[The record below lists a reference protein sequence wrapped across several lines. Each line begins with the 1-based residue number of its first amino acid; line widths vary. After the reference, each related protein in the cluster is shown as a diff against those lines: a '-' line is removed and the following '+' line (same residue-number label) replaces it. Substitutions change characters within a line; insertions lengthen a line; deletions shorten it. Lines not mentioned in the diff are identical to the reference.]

1 MALWYTINGLS
12 GTPRQEMVDFVLAYF
27 LDKKKVAVATA
38 DPKGTDYGKLANDI
52 IVTHRTKV
60 SAFTEALLYL
70 TCSKEVFDHTDW
82 ATHDVVVSRGSFL
95 ETFGYQNQLS
105 DWKVEDIE
113 PIIKLFST
121 HIDGQKPKLS
131 IVLTEDYETA
141 AKRAGDHF
149 EYIGKKIKYD
159 QDSKRFLQ
167 IKENP
172 VLQAWGIKIANIEV
186 NGRDPWKVFEE
197 AIKPLLEG

>member
-12 GTPRQEMVDFVLAYF
+12 GTPRQEIVDFISAYF
-27 LDKKKVAVATA
+27 LDKQKVVVGTV

-52 IVTHRTKV
+52 IVGHQVKV

-82 ATHDVVVSRGSFL
+82 KTSDVVVSRGSFL

-105 DWKVEDIE
+105 DWEIEDIQQ
-113 PIIKLFST
+113 IIQLFNT
-121 HIDGQKPKLS
+121 HIHFKKPNLS
-131 IVLTEDYETA
+131 IMLTEDYETA

-159 QDSKRFLQ
+159 HDSNQFLH
-167 IKENP
+167 IKEHP
-172 VLQAWGIKIANIEV
+172 VLQEWGIHIANIEV
-186 NGRDPWKVFEE
+186 NSRDPWQVFQEY
-197 AIKPLLEG
+197 IQLLLQD